1 MKSFSHA
8 YNYIT
13 VTAGSILL
21 GCFPCVTNALT
32 KEETGLPDTIK
43 AANLQ
48 SKDLA
53 TFVGGALGVVLGI
66 IGVVFLIMLV
76 YGGFLW
82 MIGGDDEKKVS
93 KARELILYSVLG
105 LIVIISAGAI
115 TRFIITDSL
124 LGL

>member
-1 MKSFSHA
+1 MKIFFRA

-13 VTAGSILL
+13 VIAGSILI
-21 GCFPCVTNALT
+21 GCFPYVTYALT
-32 KEETGLPDTIK
+32 QEDTGLPDTIK
-43 AANLQ
+43 AADLK

-66 IGVVFLIMLV
+66 IGVIFLIMLV